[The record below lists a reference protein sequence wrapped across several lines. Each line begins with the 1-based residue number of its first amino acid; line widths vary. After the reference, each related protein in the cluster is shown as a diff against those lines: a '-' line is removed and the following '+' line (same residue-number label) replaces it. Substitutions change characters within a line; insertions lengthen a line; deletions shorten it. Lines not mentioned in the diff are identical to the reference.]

1 VRAAAAAAAA
11 AAASCSTP
19 PPALSPPPPRAPFS
33 WLLRGEASK
42 NVEPWEA
49 FVAEW
54 EAQHAGEGRKPST
67 SMGAAPPRGV
77 TKASMGEVSESGEM
91 VGRGTGEFVDA
102 FGNPFNYEGDL
113 SLYSKTPRGGAL
125 DGKPHGEGTA
135 SYLDGQKYVGQWFNG
150 MMRGKGT
157 YTWPDGGSCAA
168 SRPRARRPAAR
179 RHAAAARTTPLTAP
193 PAPPQLRRRVARR
206 PPPRPRDTR
215 VA

>member
-1 VRAAAAAAAA
+1 
-11 AAASCSTP
+11 
-19 PPALSPPPPRAPFS
+19 
-33 WLLRGEASK
+33 
-42 NVEPWEA
+42 
-49 FVAEW
+49 
-54 EAQHAGEGRKPST
+54 
-67 SMGAAPPRGV
+67 MGAAPPRGV

-125 DGKPHGEGTA
+125 DGKPTARGTA

-168 SRPRARRPAAR
+168 PRRAAPPAWHRYHRPHHIAHRTARAAAATSASGSTTAATAKGHAEWPDGR
-179 RHAAAARTTPLTAP
+179 RHVGEYVRDQRHGQGTSTWPSGSSTLANMVIGRTAAARTRG
-193 PAPPQLRRRVARR
+193 Q
-206 PPPRPRDTR
+206 
-215 VA
+215 

>member
-1 VRAAAAAAAA
+1 
-11 AAASCSTP
+11 
-19 PPALSPPPPRAPFS
+19 
-33 WLLRGEASK
+33 
-42 NVEPWEA
+42 
-49 FVAEW
+49 
-54 EAQHAGEGRKPST
+54 
-67 SMGAAPPRGV
+67 MGAAPPRGV

-168 SRPRARRPAAR
+168 PRPPGR
-179 RHAAAARTTPLTAP
+179 L
-193 PAPPQLRRRVARR
+193 
-206 PPPRPRDTR
+206 PPPRPPAFARTAHASHRTARAAAATSASGSTTAATAKGHASGLTAAATWASTCGTSGTARARRRGRRGSSTLANMSTIGRTAAALTPGR
-215 VA
+215 VGRSMKESGRAASRTAWES